1 MVSRNLMM
9 RLIGIEAGG
18 TKFVCVLGND
28 TGEVLD
34 KVQIATKDPD
44 TTLKSV
50 IEFIKK
56 HHEEA
61 PIEAI
66 GVGAFGPIDPVLWSK
81 TYGHI
86 TSTPKPGWQ
95 DCDIIGRLGKH
106 FDCPM
111 GFDTDVNAAA
121 LGELYWGNG
130 RGCQDI
136 LYITIGTG
144 IGGGLIMSGQLQHG
158 VMHTELGHMRIPH
171 DRMKDPYIGHC
182 PYHKDCLEGLA
193 CGPAIKDRWKV
204 ESALELAFDHK
215 AWDIESD
222 YLAYAMTNCIL
233 CYAPERIIL
242 GGGVM
247 KQPQLLPMIHK
258 KTIEF
263 LAGYIK
269 NKSVEQIENTIVLA
283 ALGQEAG
290 NIGALAIAKQAF
302 SHS

>member
-1 MVSRNLMM
+1 M

-18 TKFVCVLGND
+18 TKFVCVFGND
-28 TGEVLD
+28 QGEVFD
-34 KVQIATKDPD
+34 TIQIPTQTPVV
-44 TTLKSV
+44 TLKAV
-50 IEFIKK
+50 IEFIRK
-56 HHEEA
+56 HQNQGA
-61 PIEAI
+61 LDAVGI
-66 GVGAFGPIDPVLWSK
+66 GCFGPIDPVLGSK
-81 TYGHI
+81 TYGYI

-95 DCDIIGRLGKH
+95 NCNIVGKIH
-106 FDCPM
+106 EAFDCPI

-130 RGCQDI
+130 RNCQTI

-158 VMHTELGHMRIPH
+158 VMHTEMGHMRIPH
-171 DRMKDPYIGHC
+171 DQVKDPYAGYC
-182 PYHKDCLEGLA
+182 AYHQDCLEGLA
-193 CGPAIKDRWKV
+193 SGPSIKARWNV
-204 ESALELAFDHK
+204 ESALELSADHV

-222 YLAYAMTNCIL
+222 YLAYAMMNCIL

-247 KQPQLLPMIHK
+247 KQPQLLPLIRE
-258 KTIEF
+258 KTVSF
-263 LAGYIK
+263 LGGYIK
-269 NKSVEQIENTIVLA
+269 NKSIEHIENTIVLA

-290 NIGALAIAKQAF
+290 NIGALALAKQAF